1 MSSLSICQTYVTT
14 LSSLDKTNRNQGYHT
29 QIGQRG
35 SRLSGGQKQRLA
47 IARSI
52 ISNPK
57 VLLLDE
63 ATSALDPKAERIV
76 QEALDNVS
84 KNRTTLVIA
93 HKLSTVRKADSIALI
108 SKGRVMEQGTHEELI
123 DLGGAYARLVKVQ
136 DLGQEKGSFGVEKDA
151 EAERGGLIRAV
162 TSNSVA
168 QPFDDSASES
178 KSTMGYSLLKCLWIL
193 VTEQPELRWRFIV
206 TLIACTTAGRPSRD
220 LQCLPANTQKD
231 SHSLLS
237 QSSSP
242 VL

>member
-1 MSSLSICQTYVTT
+1 MS
-14 LSSLDKTNRNQGYHT
+14 DTNNDQGYHT

-76 QEALDNVS
+76 QEALENVS

-93 HKLSTVRKADSIALI
+93 HKLSTVRKADSIAVI
-108 SKGRVMEQGTHEELI
+108 SKGHIVEQGTHDELI
-123 DLGGAYARLVKVQ
+123 DQDGAYARLVKVQ
-136 DLGQEKGSFGVEKDA
+136 DLGQEKGTITVEDDA
-151 EAERGGLIRAV
+151 TGRGGLIRAV

-168 QPFDDSASES
+168 QPFDDSDSEA
-178 KSTMGYSLLKCLWIL
+178 KSTMGYSLLRCLWIL
-193 VTEQPELRWRFIV
+193 IKEQPELRWRFFV
-206 TLIACTTAGRPSRD
+206 TLVGCITAGK
-220 LQCLPANTQKD
+220 LFTVLKKD
-231 SHSLLS
+231 DC
-237 QSSSP
+237 
-242 VL
+242 